1 MSHGDLAYS
10 TEGLP
15 AHTDTTYFTDPAG
28 LQIFH
33 MLSHPPPGAGGT
45 SLLVDGFYAAN
56 LLRELSPSSYA
67 TLSRLRIPAHASGT
81 PGTMLRPTISQP
93 VFRHDEN
100 GELAQVRWNN
110 EDRGVIG
117 QGWSPDDVRAW
128 YKAAKEFER
137 LLKGEDTEYWVQL
150 SPGTMVG
157 AYYQVGGDCI
167 LADADSNRQLAG
179 DARPIPLYGVK
190 TDVRSICWRRR
201 LEVETDGYQAGAV
214 FGQRRCL
221 ECRLVNVVINVTL
234 ASSHATTDGTPEH
247 SGYKQG
253 TDTPTTSIATET
265 RLHKTQ
271 AQRNLQHRVRFSRH
285 HASLLLDPESGS
297 FVHP

>member
-1 MSHGDLAYS
+1 MSADKLDGGFWDFTSNMSHGDLAYS

-33 MLSHPPPGAGGT
+33 MLSHPPPGEGGT

-56 LLRELSPSSYA
+56 LLRELSPTSYA

-117 QGWSPDDVRAW
+117 QGWSPEDVRAW
-128 YKAAKEFER
+128 YKAAKEYER
-137 LLKGEDTEYWVQL
+137 LLRGEDAEYWVQL

-157 AYYQVGGDCI
+157 ESDYY
-167 LADADSNRQLAG
+167 
-179 DARPIPLYGVK
+179 
-190 TDVRSICWRRR
+190 
-201 LEVETDGYQAGAV
+201 
-214 FGQRRCL
+214 
-221 ECRLVNVVINVTL
+221 
-234 ASSHATTDGTPEH
+234 
-247 SGYKQG
+247 SG
-253 TDTPTTSIATET
+253 
-265 RLHKTQ
+265 
-271 AQRNLQHRVRFSRH
+271 
-285 HASLLLDPESGS
+285 
-297 FVHP
+297 

>member
-33 MLSHPPPGAGGT
+33 MLSHPPPGTGGT

-117 QGWSPDDVRAW
+117 QGWSPEDVRAW
-128 YKAAKEFER
+128 YKAAKEYER
-137 LLKGEDTEYWVQL
+137 LLKGEDAEYWVQL

-157 AYYQVGGDCI
+157 KFHLCFESYRVVNLIGSD
-167 LADADSNRQLAG
+167 RQLASH
-179 DARPIPLYGVK
+179 AWKIAVHGVK
-190 TDVRSICWRRR
+190 TDVRGICWCGR
-201 LEVETDGYQAGAV
+201 LEVKTDSY
-214 FGQRRCL
+214 
-221 ECRLVNVVINVTL
+221 
-234 ASSHATTDGTPEH
+234 
-247 SGYKQG
+247 
-253 TDTPTTSIATET
+253 
-265 RLHKTQ
+265 
-271 AQRNLQHRVRFSRH
+271 
-285 HASLLLDPESGS
+285 
-297 FVHP
+297 

>member
-33 MLSHPPPGAGGT
+33 MLSHPLPGTGGT

-56 LLRELSPSSYA
+56 LLRELSPTSYA

-128 YKAAKEFER
+128 YKAAKEYES
-137 LLKGEDTEYWVQL
+137 LLKGEDAEYWVQL

-157 AYYQVGGDCI
+157 QSI
-167 LADADSNRQLAG
+167 PHLSLESAG
-179 DARPIPLYGVK
+179 L
-190 TDVRSICWRRR
+190 W
-201 LEVETDGYQAGAV
+201 LM
-214 FGQRRCL
+214 
-221 ECRLVNVVINVTL
+221 VVIDNWRVMHGR
-234 ASSHATTDGTPEH
+234 SSFTG
-247 SGYKQG
+247 
-253 TDTPTTSIATET
+253 
-265 RLHKTQ
+265 
-271 AQRNLQHRVRFSRH
+271 SRRMCG
-285 HASLLLDPESGS
+285 AYVGADDWKSRRTAIRRELSPDKGDEWSVGW
-297 FVHP
+297 

>member
-1 MSHGDLAYS
+1 VPATPEETETLIRRIAPIRDTHCMSSPKKPVVWRETKLTIPDGGFWDFTSNMSHGDLAYS

-33 MLSHPPPGAGGT
+33 MLSHPPPGEGGT

-56 LLRELSPSSYA
+56 LLRELSPTSYA

-117 QGWSPDDVRAW
+117 QGWSPEDVRAW
-128 YKAAKEFER
+128 YKAAKEYER
-137 LLKGEDTEYWVQL
+137 LLRGEDTEYWVQL

-157 AYYQVGGDCI
+157 
-167 LADADSNRQLAG
+167 
-179 DARPIPLYGVK
+179 K
-190 TDVRSICWRRR
+190 
-201 LEVETDGYQAGAV
+201 
-214 FGQRRCL
+214 
-221 ECRLVNVVINVTL
+221 CR
-234 ASSHATTDGTPEH
+234 E
-247 SGYKQG
+247 
-253 TDTPTTSIATET
+253 
-265 RLHKTQ
+265 
-271 AQRNLQHRVRFSRH
+271 
-285 HASLLLDPESGS
+285 
-297 FVHP
+297 